1 MKQNTLKYYIIALL
15 FLLGATPSCVQYIM
29 ASDVTAVAPTG
40 KTVAAGAAEEVEDEE
55 ATDEDEDEEALEDEE
70 DEELDEEGLDDEELD
85 EEDEEA
91 EEDDDAENDSI
102 PLGIDEDSEILV
114 KGSNGREEV
123 IEIPEGLI
131 IDDEQGDDY
140 VTRTY
145 LTGDSTAI
153 SPADSTTLAT
163 EVYIDRLRR
172 MPTAIE
178 MPWNEVVQKFI
189 DRYSGRLRR
198 TVSVM
203 LGKSNFYMP
212 AFEEALEVY
221 GLPLELK
228 YLPVIESA
236 LNPNAVSSVGAG
248 GLWQFMVSTGKRYG
262 LKVNTMIDERRDL
275 VKSSLAAAH
284 YLSDL
289 YEMFGDWNLVIAA
302 YNCGP
307 GNITKAI
314 QRSGGV
320 KDYWQIYPY
329 LPAETRGYVPAF
341 IAANY
346 IMTYYCDHDIVPMET
361 TLPEATDTIMLFRNV
376 HLEQVSKVLGI
387 DIEKLRML
395 NPQYRRDIVTGYS
408 EPTDLRLPKEYI
420 SKYIEMEDS
429 IVAYNVDELM
439 KRDMVEVNKAPV
451 YKAKRVTYRSKRS
464 RALSSKRKGRRSKVS
479 RSSRVSSKKRSS
491 ASKRRSSSTRKSRVS
506 SKKRNTKASA
516 KKRSS
521 KAKSSKR
528 STRKRRR

>member
-1 MKQNTLKYYIIALL
+1 MMKQNLKYYIIALL

-29 ASDVTAVAPTG
+29 ASDVTSVAPTG
-40 KTVAAGAAEEVEDEE
+40 KTVAAEEAEDEE
-55 ATDEDEDEEALEDEE
+55 ALDEDEDEEAAEEDEDEEGLDEDDEEEGDEEDADEEEDEE
-70 DEELDEEGLDDEELD
+70 DE
-85 EEDEEA
+85 
-91 EEDDDAENDSI
+91 AENDSI

-131 IDDEQGDDY
+131 VDDEQGDDY
-140 VTRTY
+140 MTRTY
-145 LTGDSTAI
+145 LSGDSTAI

-203 LGKSNFYMP
+203 LGKSNFFMP

-346 IMTYYCDHDIVPMET
+346 IMTYYCEHDIVPMET

-451 YKAKRVTYRSKRS
+451 YKAKRVSYKSKRRS
-464 RALSSKRKGRRSKVS
+464 ALKSKRKGRRSKVS
-479 RSSRVSSKKRSS
+479 RSRVSSKKRSS
-491 ASKRRSSSTRKSRVS
+491 ASRRRASSGRKSKVSS
-506 SKKRNTKASA
+506 SKKRSKKATS
-516 KKRSS
+516 KKGKS
-521 KAKSSKR
+521 KSKSSK
-528 STRKRRR
+528 KRRR